1 MEYTINKLAK
11 LSGITTRTLRHYD
24 QIGLL
29 SPPRSSSNGYR
40 IYDQME
46 VDKLQHILFYRELG
60 LPLDEIKRLV
70 DNEDF
75 NTNEALHNH
84 LIALQAK
91 RDQLNTLI
99 ATVEKTILTKKGEL
113 TMTNEEKFK
122 GFMTKLIDDNEQKY
136 GKELSKNYGD
146 DVIDASYA
154 KMAGM
159 TQANYDA
166 VTALE
171 KELNDTLRIAFEQ
184 GNPASEL
191 GQKVAELHKKWLC
204 YYWKDYKKEAHI
216 GLAEMYV
223 VDERF
228 TAHYD
233 QIAVGCTEFLRDA
246 IVIYCS

>member
-29 SPPRSSSNGYR
+29 TPTRSSSNGYR
-40 IYDQME
+40 IYGEKE

-60 LPLDEIKRLV
+60 LPLEDIKQLLASASFSE
-70 DNEDF
+70 NE
-75 NTNEALHNH
+75 TLQTH
-84 LIALQAK
+84 LKALQAK
-91 RDQLNTLI
+91 RAQLDVLI
-99 ATVEKTILTKKGEL
+99 TNVEKTILTKKGEL

-122 GFMTKLIDDNEQKY
+122 GFIAKLIDENEQKY
-136 GKELSKNYGD
+136 GEELSKTYGD
-146 DVIDASYA
+146 DAIDASYA

-159 TQANYDA
+159 SQADYDA

-171 KELNDTLRIAFEQ
+171 QELNDTLRMAFEQ
-184 GNPASEL
+184 GDPASEL

-204 YYWKDYKKEAHI
+204 YYWKDYKEAAHI

-223 VDERF
+223 ADERF

-233 QIAVGCTEFLRDA
+233 KIAVGCAVFLRDA
-246 IVIYCS
+246 IVIYCK